1 MCFRLVYFDWLHVTL
16 HLPVNQVLRFKVRD
30 FLIFFNIFRLSN
42 KNLCVE
48 KKNSGNISHAKKKP
62 HGSLILIGI

>member
-1 MCFRLVYFDWLHVTL
+1 MYFDWLHITL

-48 KKNSGNISHAKKKP
+48 KKN
-62 HGSLILIGI
+62 ILAIFLMRRKNHTEV